1 MGREYQHILGIKKSD
16 KKIVKIYIELIYLY
30 RTYKIYIYIY
40 IYIYICIY
48 IYITKR
54 IEIFWFKDFRN
65 TLGHI
70 VLNIFKYIFWYIY
83 TQNQKR
89 TIHRDFHTLKLYT
102 LKALL
107 SKKWLY
113 FFFLIL

>member
-40 IYIYICIY
+40 IYIYI
-48 IYITKR
+48 TKR
-54 IEIFWFKDFRN
+54 IEIFWFKDFSN